1 MTTGRERYNRFN
13 REEAALASGMEASVL
28 VHYAGLGLILP
39 SDEGYSEDDLAELRR
54 VRRLHEELE
63 LDHTAIEIVLR
74 MRQRIQVLQAEVHR
88 LELALRAMSGPSASP
103 ALLGRLGQAPSAS
116 RGSHPEGPGHS
127 PQGEWDWVDAEW
139 DDL

>member
-13 REEAALASGMEASVL
+13 REEAASASGMEASVL

-88 LELALRAMSGPSASP
+88 LELALRAMSGPSAS
-103 ALLGRLGQAPSAS
+103 
-116 RGSHPEGPGHS
+116 RGSRPEGPGEGPGHG